1 MSPFESAW
9 LLLKDFYMDDND
21 DSRGFFTTPGDDS
34 EDALTHFRNIRSP
47 YTKGGSFPRLQPR
60 NESERQRGVKPTG
73 AFVGARVGRDTDD
86 SDESV
91 KDLADTLGHEYVHN
105 LIEGEMED
113 FATEKFGS
121 PQLMAPVF
129 GEPQPR
135 ERRNRFQKR
144 PILNQSEI
152 DADKERLALREQ
164 AKAYAHEYGAHQA
177 DQSSQPGV
185 NAFLAER
192 PDTGDMYSQIRT
204 DQFGYYPSM
213 EEQQQMAS
221 MMPPPIQQP
230 EQQPTQ

>member
-9 LLLKDFYMDDND
+9 LLLKEFYMDDD
-21 DSRGFFTTPGDDS
+21 DGSMGFFSTAGD
-34 EDALTHFRNIRSP
+34 EAEEALDRFRQIRSP
-47 YTKGGSFPRLQPR
+47 YTKGGSFPRLQPDG
-60 NESERQRGVKPTG
+60 S
-73 AFVGARVGRDTDD
+73 FVGARVGRDTDD

-135 ERRNRFQKR
+135 EQSSGRRRNPFQKR

-152 DADKERLALREQ
+152 EADKERLTLRDQ
-164 AKAYAHEYGAHQA
+164 AKAYGHEYGAHQA
-177 DQSSQPGV
+177 DQDSQAGV